1 MSEQNSEQHE
11 QTPDEVFATAVLFET
26 VLAVVAIMLGWALG
40 PSAREFMPQWNLE
53 KLQPIIN
60 GIWQGSLAAVP
71 MLLAIEAIR
80 RIPWGPIR
88 ELEQLSDDQMIG
100 ALVRLR
106 VPEILMISRIQNLE
120 YVKNQNE
127 VPEKDMTQ
135 IMEIIQ
141 SLNKIPP
148 SVKEQNEIIKK
159 IGDSVILDNSFNEI
173 I

>member
-80 RIPWGPIR
+80 RI
-88 ELEQLSDDQMIG
+88 Q
-100 ALVRLR
+100 
-106 VPEILMISRIQNLE
+106 
-120 YVKNQNE
+120 
-127 VPEKDMTQ
+127 
-135 IMEIIQ
+135 
-141 SLNKIPP
+141 
-148 SVKEQNEIIKK
+148 
-159 IGDSVILDNSFNEI
+159 
-173 I
+173 